1 MILARGETLYW
12 ATAKIEIS
20 MDFRKELT
28 LITILNIA
36 KLMNRKKAKIVVNQA
51 EPSGKRN

>member
-36 KLMNRKKAKIVVNQA
+36 KLMNRKKAKIVVNHA